1 MLQCIHSENST
12 VAVVRPIKISAKS
25 LVVSQFLL
33 MNYCTNRLN
42 IGHILF
48 LRILYHIPYHGP
60 KKDIISYHISRPKKG
75 YRIYILYTFQF
86 ENEPNMAWIGIK
98 HRKVVISMFIL
109 EICNCLQMPV
119 QCSVC
124 VQCSVLSKRELPTTS
139 VNKNYIVQ
147 KKKTRQSSN
156 LYWKRI

>member
-1 MLQCIHSENST
+1 VNLTPPIVESRRDVPYGTINLQKFAHFY
-12 VAVVRPIKISAKS
+12 VLSAQT
-25 LVVSQFLL
+25 LDIFF
-33 MNYCTNRLN
+33 
-42 IGHILF
+42 F
-48 LRILYHIPYHGP
+48 LRILYLIPYHGP

-75 YRIYILYTFQF
+75 YRIYILYPFQF

-109 EICNCLQMPV
+109 EICYCLQMPM

-147 KKKTRQSSN
+147 KKKKRGKVQICTE
-156 LYWKRI
+156 KRI